1 MKRIGIIGSGAI
13 GAAVARLAVNA
24 GYTVMI
30 ANSRGPESLA
40 GLLAELG
47 PLAKAAEARDA
58 AVFGDITV
66 LAVPLNAYAT
76 LPSDV
81 LAGRTVLSTGNYYP
95 YRDARIAQLDTR
107 QATTAEYEQ
116 TLLPDTHIVKA
127 FNNIVAHHIP
137 LLANSQPRTALPV
150 AGDDIEAKASVSR
163 LVNALGFDT
172 VDAGTLAESW
182 SFEPASGAYTVI
194 YAASEDGFAA
204 DYLADR
210 GAALP
215 AARLSELLAES
226 HQPDVRRDS
235 SDRSHSAAR

>member
-13 GAAVARLAVNA
+13 GAAVARLAVTANF
-24 GYTVMI
+24 TVMI

-40 GLLAELG
+40 GLVAELG
-47 PLAKAAEARDA
+47 PLATAAEAPDA
-58 AVFGDITV
+58 AAFGDITV
-66 LAVPLNAYAT
+66 LALPLNAYAT
-76 LPSDV
+76 LPTRA
-81 LAGRTVLSTGNYYP
+81 LAGRTILSTGNYYP

-107 QATTAEYEQ
+107 EATTAEYEQ

-137 LLANSQPRTALPV
+137 LLANSLPRTALPV
-150 AGDDIEAKASVSR
+150 AGDNIEAKANVSR
-163 LVNALGFDT
+163 LVNAFGFDT

-182 SFEPASGAYTVI
+182 RFEPTSGAYTEI
-194 YAASEDGFAA
+194 YAASEAGFAA
-204 DYLADR
+204 DYLADH

-226 HQPDVRRDS
+226 RQPDV
-235 SDRSHSAAR
+235 AARQF